1 MENIRIGWSSRD
13 VSTQKALN
21 LPGQFHMR
29 IAKGSL
35 DPLTV
40 TCLVIE
46 SGEDIALFVS
56 GDFID
61 IRCHLLDEVR
71 EIISRERNQIPVEK
85 ILMNATHTHTGASHL
100 NGIGSISINP
110 GDPFPMDGIRIDSAE
125 AYRHELARKIADCV
139 IEAYETRSAGGF
151 AYGYGFAVV
160 GFQRRVAYF
169 DDVSLRPDALKNS
182 THGVN
187 GKVKMYGN
195 TADDNFSHYEAGAD
209 PFVNLLFTF
218 DEKDNLTGAV
228 INVPC
233 PSQCSEMEEYY
244 SADYWN
250 EIRQRIRKKYGNIYI
265 LPQCAA
271 AGDMA
276 PRQLHYKEAKSRR
289 YRLKYGEIDSLAKN
303 KERLIDRFEIA
314 ERVGDAFDEVYA
326 WAKKEILRKSPLSHR
341 ILNLSLPR
349 RPIPESAYKEALEGL
364 DNSLKTPFFTEGT
377 PEENFKENSKL
388 MSVRG
393 RYRKIIHKYENY
405 QKDPFLPMEA
415 HVITL
420 GPVAFASNQ
429 FELFQDY
436 QHRLQARSPFVQT
449 FVVQLAAQP
458 NRDNGSYLPTER
470 AVEGRGFGA
479 SIYDNLVTP
488 EAGQIIVNETIIA
501 LNEMKNEENGREQ

>member
-1 MENIRIGWSSRD
+1 MTKIRFGWSSRD
-13 VSTQKALN
+13 VSTEKALN
-21 LPGQFHMR
+21 MPGQFYMR

-40 TCLVIE
+40 TTLVME
-46 SGEDIALFVS
+46 TSEDIAIFIS

-61 IRCHLLDEVR
+61 CRCHLFDEVCELVKEAR
-71 EIISRERNQIPVEK
+71 PEIPTEK
-85 ILMNATHTHTGASHL
+85 IVMNATHTHTGASHL
-100 NGIGSISINP
+100 NGIGSISITP
-110 GDPFPMDGIRIDSAE
+110 GDPFPVNSVEIDSAE
-125 AYRHELARKIADCV
+125 EYRHELARKIAEC
-139 IEAYETRSAGGF
+139 ITEAYDNRAEGGF

-169 DDVSLRPDALKNS
+169 DDLSLRPNVVKNS

-195 TADDNFSHYEAGAD
+195 TADPMFSHYEAGAD
-209 PFVNLLFTF
+209 PFVNLMFTF
-218 DEKDNLTGAV
+218 DTKGTLTGAV
-228 INVPC
+228 VNIPC
-233 PSQCSEMEEYY
+233 PSQCSESEEYY
-244 SADYWN
+244 SADYWH
-250 EIRQRIRKKYGNIYI
+250 EVREEIRKKYGNIFI

-289 YRLKYGEIDSLAKN
+289 YALKYGEIPKEVKN
-303 KERLIDRFEIA
+303 RERYLDRFEIA
-314 ERVGDAFDEVYA
+314 ERIGAAFDEVYS
-326 WAKKEILRKSPLSHR
+326 WAKKEIVYTAPLKHR
-341 ILNLSLPR
+341 VLELKLPR
-349 RPIPESAYKEALEGL
+349 RPIDEKAYEEAKNGLEEAM
-364 DNSLKTPFFTEGT
+364 KAPFIDGED
-377 PEENFKENSKL
+377 PMKNFRENSKL

-393 RYRKIIHKYENY
+393 RYRKIITKYEEIKN
-405 QKDPFLPMEA
+405 DPLLSSEV
-415 HVITL
+415 HVVTL

-436 QHRLQARSPFVQT
+436 QHRLQARSPFIQT

-458 NRDNGSYLPTER
+458 SRDNGSYLPTER

-488 EAGQIIVNETIIA
+488 EAGQILVEKTLEALTELKTI
-501 LNEMKNEENGREQ
+501 Q